1 MLINRSGLRIAVNMS
16 DETRSIPLGGPAG
29 SLLLATQGGAG
40 MDGDILSLPAHTA
53 VVIAPEGE

>member
-1 MLINRSGLRIAVNMS
+1 MS
-16 DETRSIPLGGPAG
+16 DDTRSIPLGGVAG

-40 MDGDILSLPAHTA
+40 LDGDNLSLPPHTA